1 MDERTGMVLVTGAG
15 GFIGSHLVE
24 ELLARGCRVRAFVRY
39 TGRGEAGWLEGL
51 HPPTGRLELFFG
63 DLCDPDAVSA
73 AAKDCTHIFHLGA
86 LIAIPFSYQQP
97 RSFVSVNVT
106 GTQNVL
112 EAMRACG
119 TARGVFT
126 STSEVY
132 GSALYVPMDEAH
144 PRCAQSPY
152 AASKI
157 AADALV
163 QAYHKSYGL
172 PTVVARPFNTYGPRQ
187 SLRAI
192 VPTVLAQAHSGDG
205 LRLGNLTPR
214 RDLNYVS
221 DTVAG
226 LVACGFTGGV
236 EGEEFNLG
244 SGREISVEELGR
256 KACLLAGTPYRV
268 VTEERRVRPATSEVD
283 RLVCT
288 SEKARRLLSWQSRVS
303 FEEGLEKTAAWIREH
318 TAGRWVREFQL

>member
-1 MDERTGMVLVTGAG
+1 MDEGTGRVLVTGAG

-24 ELLARGCRVRAFVRY
+24 ALLARGCRVRAFVRY

-51 HPPTGRLELFFG
+51 IPSTEQLELFFG
-63 DLCDPDAVSA
+63 DLADSDAVRA
-73 AAKDCTHIFHLGA
+73 AAADCTHIFHLGA

-97 RSFVSVNVT
+97 RSFVAVNVT

-119 TARGVFT
+119 TARGVFV

-132 GSALYVPMDEAH
+132 GSARYVPMDESH

-152 AASKI
+152 AASKV

-163 QAYHKSYGL
+163 HAYHKSYDL
-172 PTVVARPFNTYGPRQ
+172 PAVVARPFNTYGPRQ

-192 VPTVLAQAHSGDG
+192 VPTVLAQAHAGSG
-205 LRLGNLTPR
+205 LRLGNLSPT

-221 DTVAG
+221 DTVSG
-226 LVACGFTGGV
+226 LVACGFTAGV

-244 SGREISVEELGR
+244 SGREISVAELAQ
-256 KACLLAGTPYRV
+256 KACALAGTEYRV
-268 VTEERRVRPATSEVD
+268 VTEERRMRPAASEVD

-288 SEKARRLLSWQSRVS
+288 SAKAHRLLSWQPRVS
-303 FEEGLEKTAAWIREH
+303 FEEGLEKTAAWIRER